1 MNTFQQALVLLKAW
15 KSPNMLCHIFS
26 KVDQACIR
34 VAHYSIVGVG
44 GLGMGCMM
52 LSRQTKIDFFA
63 PWSFNLVV
71 RSHWWMR
78 GSTTKDK
85 RNWIFRA
92 LTVYTPLNTSNRVVV
107 ACVGWHG
114 IGEDAINMADLQV
127 FKWPSLFSIW
137 SRAERTFRHHMH
149 LKRGV
154 LCSAII
160 NHHPHHR
167 ITLYLTLHYHLITPP
182 SSSSGK
188 KEREALQRQ
197 LDEAVSSKSS
207 TSSSTSST
215 TTNWEAECNSLKL
228 VLEIRWQT
236 SSTDF
241 VTSQTFSQSRRF

>member
-1 MNTFQQALVLLKAW
+1 
-15 KSPNMLCHIFS
+15 
-26 KVDQACIR
+26 
-34 VAHYSIVGVG
+34 
-44 GLGMGCMM
+44 MGCMM
-52 LSRQTKIDFFA
+52 LSRQTKIDFFV

-85 RNWIFRA
+85 RNWIFCA
-92 LTVYTPLNTSNRVVV
+92 LIVYTPLNTSNRVVV

-114 IGEDAINMADLQV
+114 MGLARMPSTWLISKSSSGQV
-127 FKWPSLFSIW
+127 CFQFGAEQREPLDITCTWREGYSAAPSSIIILIIV
-137 SRAERTFRHHMH
+137 SPCTF
-149 LKRGV
+149 
-154 LCSAII
+154 
-160 NHHPHHR
+160 
-167 ITLYLTLHYHLITPP
+167 TLHYHLITLTP

-207 TSSSTSST
+207 TSSSSSST

-241 VTSQTFSQSRRF
+241 VTSQTFSQSRAS